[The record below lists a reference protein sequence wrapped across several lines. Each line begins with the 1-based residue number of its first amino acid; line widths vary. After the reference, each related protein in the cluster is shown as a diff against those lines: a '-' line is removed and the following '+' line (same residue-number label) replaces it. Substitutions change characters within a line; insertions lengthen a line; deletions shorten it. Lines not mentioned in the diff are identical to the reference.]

1 MDRKNRIKENKESI
15 KQGAIMCIPMII
27 GFLPISIGFGLLAKN
42 TGLSFMDTW
51 LMSFLVFAGSSQF
64 MVLDLINAGVSIA
77 SMILATF
84 LLNLRH
90 MMMSA
95 SLSLEFKDIDKK
107 YLPLIGFGVTDE
119 SFSIASF
126 NKEKIDLP
134 FIITLFFLAHIA
146 WWGGTVIGYL
156 VGEILPSSLQLSLG
170 VGLYAMFAALLFPQI
185 KKSRK
190 VLSLSIISI
199 LVYIV
204 IYYTRILTSGWDII
218 LGIILSSGICVY
230 LFDEKRSEKNA

>member
-1 MDRKNRIKENKESI
+1 MDNKNKIQNTKESI
-15 KQGAIMCIPMII
+15 RQGAIMSTPMII
-27 GFLPISIGFGLLAKN
+27 GFVPISMGFGLLAKN
-42 TGLSFMDTW
+42 TGLSFRDTW

-64 MVLDLINAGVSIA
+64 MILDLINAGVSFG

-90 MMMSA
+90 LMMSA

-107 YLPLIGFGVTDE
+107 YLPLIGFGITDE
-119 SFSIASF
+119 SFSIVSF
-126 NKEKIDLP
+126 NKDKIDLP
-134 FIITLFFLAHIA
+134 FILTLFSLAHLA
-146 WWGGTVIGYL
+146 WWGGSVIGYL

-190 VLSLSIISI
+190 VLTLSIISMLI
-199 LVYIV
+199 YGG
-204 IYYTRILTSGWDII
+204 IYYINILGSGWDII
-218 LGIILSSGICVY
+218 LGILLSSTVSVY
-230 LFDEKRSEKNA
+230 LFDEKRFEKNE